1 VSFQSEIPIFNRKRK
16 SEQRN
21 RIIQDIDLFRRG
33 GRDTL
38 GARESRV
45 PSDITDQLRSE
56 QRNRLIQDINLI
68 RALSELPSSKDAW
81 GLLKEWRQDF
91 VAAKG

>member
-1 VSFQSEIPIFNRKRK
+1 VNFKAS
-16 SEQRN
+16 N